1 MNQDFSQEYLFSWK
15 TAHKSCKLIY
25 YNKSMVN
32 ILELTSIFREKR
44 KKKHSLY
51 CLERDEKTEERWLYS
66 YSQQT
71 QEMKGHFKN
80 QVSRMSWS
88 LPQGL
93 AVSVFR
99 ASA

>member
-51 CLERDEKTEERWLYS
+51 MRVRS
-66 YSQQT
+66 FQT
-71 QEMKGHFKN
+71 HKEGFN
-80 QVSRMSWS
+80 QS
-88 LPQGL
+88 LL
-93 AVSVFR
+93 INTSI
-99 ASA
+99 